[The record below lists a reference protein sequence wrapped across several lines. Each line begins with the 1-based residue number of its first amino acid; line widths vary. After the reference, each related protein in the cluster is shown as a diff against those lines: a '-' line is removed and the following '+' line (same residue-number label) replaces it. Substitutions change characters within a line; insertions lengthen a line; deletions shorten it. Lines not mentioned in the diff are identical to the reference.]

1 VLETGLPMQLYDLR
15 GISFLIVDDNR
26 FMRRII
32 VGLLQGMDVTEI
44 IEARSGKQAL
54 EKLRQNQFDVIITD
68 LEMEDGNGFG
78 VIDAIRGDDE
88 SPDPMLPIIVL
99 SANTMK
105 HTILQARDAGMT
117 EFLAKPVTADTLY
130 RRIVTIIEG
139 ARSFVRTGNYF
150 GPDRRRK
157 SDTVYM
163 GPKRRRD
170 D

>member
-1 VLETGLPMQLYDLR
+1 MHHIL
-15 GISFLIVDDNR
+15 
-26 FMRRII
+26 
-32 VGLLQGMDVTEI
+32 I
-44 IEARSGKQAL
+44 IEDDKTIREGLCHLL
-54 EKLRQNQFDVIITD
+54 EKNDFKVSEANSVEQAIENLDIDALDVIITD